1 MEVFNSTIGAGSG
14 GFRKSWTEQ
23 LADGVKD
30 ALRRGQEVR
39 VAVHSEAQVELGK
52 RTAGR
57 LAGQL
62 GGDANKITF
71 ELIPLHEHDIYPI
84 GAILV

>member
-1 MEVFNSTIGAGSG
+1 MQVFNSTIGVSSG
-14 GFRKSWTEQ
+14 GSRKSWHEQ

-30 ALRRGQEVR
+30 ALQRGQEVR

-52 RTAGR
+52 IAAGR
-57 LAGQL
+57 LAGKI

-71 ELIPLHEHDIYPI
+71 ELIPQDERDIYPV